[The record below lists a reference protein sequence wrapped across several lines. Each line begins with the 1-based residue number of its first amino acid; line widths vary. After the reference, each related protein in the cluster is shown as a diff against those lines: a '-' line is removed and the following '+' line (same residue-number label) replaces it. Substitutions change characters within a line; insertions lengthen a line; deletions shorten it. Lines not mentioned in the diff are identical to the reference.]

1 MRAVRPGASRDYD
14 IFFSS
19 VALLVGGI
27 LCFQG
32 WRLDPILLFGQIL
45 TITAAIAFGV
55 EAIQLRK
62 ENDSR
67 SDRPPWETND
77 RRDDR
82 RGGGGRSSYELPS
95 SRRQPVS
102 EWEQRQDAGEQQWE
116 QAPPRQPAQW
126 NTQAQRWEEEPL
138 SSWEEAQWEEVEAD
152 PYGESGAFQQAYEQ
166 GRRGKNSPPLS
177 SSRAA
182 PPPPPPE
189 EEKARDAPGDRRSS
203 SADTPAPPRP
213 QPPSWQVDDWE

>member
-1 MRAVRPGASRDYD
+1 VRAVRPGASRDYD

-62 ENDSR
+62 ESDSR
-67 SDRPPWETND
+67 SDRPPWDTSD
-77 RRDDR
+77 WRDDR
-82 RGGGGRSSYELPS
+82 RSGGGRNSYELPS
-95 SRRQPVS
+95 SRRPTVG
-102 EWEQRQDAGEQQWE
+102 EWEQQQWE
-116 QAPPRQPAQW
+116 QAPPRRPAQW
-126 NTQAQRWEEEPL
+126 NAQAQRWEEEPL
-138 SSWEEAQWEEVEAD
+138 SSWEDAQWEEVETD
-152 PYGESGAFQQAYEQ
+152 PYSESGAFQQAYEQ
-166 GRRGKNSPPLS
+166 GRRGNNSSPP
-177 SSRAA
+177 SSRATPPP

-189 EEKARDAPGDRRSS
+189 EARYAPDGRRSS
-203 SADTPAPPRP
+203 TAETLPRP

>member
-1 MRAVRPGASRDYD
+1 MRPGASRDYD

-67 SDRPPWETND
+67 SDRPPWVTND

-95 SRRQPVS
+95 SRRPTVS
-102 EWEQRQDAGEQQWE
+102 EWEQQQQWE
-116 QAPPRQPAQW
+116 QAPPRPPAQW
-126 NTQAQRWEEEPL
+126 NEQAQRWEEEPL
-138 SSWEEAQWEEVEAD
+138 SSWEEAQWEDVEVD

-166 GRRGKNSPPLS
+166 GRRGNNSPS
-177 SSRAA
+177 SS
-182 PPPPPPE
+182 PPPE
-189 EEKARDAPGDRRSS
+189 EARDAPYGRRSS
-203 SADTPAPPRP
+203 TADTPAQPRP